1 MKKKMKNPKSEKNR
15 ALGLFMFTELHMQ
28 GRKSMWRQPGCMRI
42 VDTIAQEF
50 QIDAHQRTWLEVAGL
65 TDTSLNKAHAW
76 QPNSAD
82 QVQSCHF
89 TEMCN
94 KTYINI

>member
-28 GRKSMWRQPGCMRI
+28 GRKSTWRQPGCMRI

-50 QIDAHQRTWLEVAGL
+50 QIDAH
-65 TDTSLNKAHAW
+65 
-76 QPNSAD
+76 
-82 QVQSCHF
+82 
-89 TEMCN
+89 
-94 KTYINI
+94 